1 MPKPIAKNQALP
13 KNITNVLE
21 NNTIQLY
28 GVIGRWDEIDW
39 VPFQNAFRQMD
50 VQGSTVTILV
60 NCYGG
65 NTFSGLSIF
74 DLIKNAK
81 AEVVLINEG
90 VAASLGGVLMQAT
103 KKENRKATKN
113 SRIMIHRASGVC
125 GGDAED
131 MKNYAQMLEDEEA
144 KILQIFIDSTG
155 QPQATVKG
163 WMKTGVDKWFNAN
176 QALEAGL
183 IGEII
188 EPRSANNVFAETDFE
203 NKTED
208 EIFNIFNNYKPK
220 NEMNKLRLAIA
231 ALLMQNGLTIP
242 QDSDSDEKWAE
253 AMNNCVSG
261 ISNKLTEA
269 SNKLVGVA
277 KNAATALIE
286 NAQAIG
292 KLPVDLDATKKQ
304 ELINNATTNFELVSN
319 MLNVIPSTTPITGTP
334 GADVNALLSG
344 ANGGGKVVTPLA
356 SNGIAADRAAWNI
369 TEWAKKDPEGLNN
382 LATVNPTAYQNL
394 LNKAEA
400 VLIENGTKI
409 PKD

>member
-1 MPKPIAKNQALP
+1 MPKPVNKFQTP
-13 KNITNVLE
+13 SKNITNVLE

-39 VPFQNAFRQMD
+39 VPFQDAFRQMD
-50 VQGSTVTILV
+50 VQGSTITILV

-65 NTFSGLSIF
+65 NTFSGLAIF

-81 AEVVLINEG
+81 AQVIIINEG
-90 VAASLGGVLMQAT
+90 IAASMGGVLLQAT

-113 SRIMIHRASGVC
+113 SRVMIHRASGMC

-131 MKNYAQMLEDEEA
+131 MRNYAQMLEDEEA

-155 QPQATVKG
+155 QPEATVKG

-188 EPRSANNVFAETDFE
+188 EPQGTNNVFTETDFE

-208 EIFNIFNNYKPK
+208 EILNIFNNYKPK
-220 NEMNKLRLAIA
+220 TEMNKLRIAIA
-231 ALLMQNGLTIP
+231 AMLMQNGLAVP
-242 QDSDSDEKWAE
+242 QESDSDEKWAE
-253 AMNNCVSG
+253 AMNNCVKG

-269 SNKLVGVA
+269 NNKLVDVA
-277 KNAATALIE
+277 KNAATSLIE
-286 NAQAIG
+286 NAQATG
-292 KLPVDLDATKKQ
+292 KLPADLDATKKQ
-304 ELINNATTNFELVSN
+304 ELINNATSNFDLVSN
-319 MLNVIPSTTPITGTP
+319 MLNVIPSTTPAPTNT
-334 GADVNALLSG
+334 ATDVNAILTG
-344 ANGGGKVVTPLA
+344 ANAGGKVAPLA
-356 SNGIAADRAAWNI
+356 TNGIAADRVTWNI
-369 TEWAKKDPEGLNN
+369 TDWAKKDPEGLNN
-382 LATVNPTAYQNL
+382 LAKVNPAAYQDL

-400 VLIENGTKI
+400 ALIENGTKI
-409 PKD
+409 PKN

>member
-1 MPKPIAKNQALP
+1 MPKPVNKFQTP
-13 KNITNVLE
+13 SKNITNVLE

-39 VPFQNAFRQMD
+39 VPFQDAFRQMD
-50 VQGSTVTILV
+50 VQGSTITILV

-65 NTFSGLSIF
+65 NTFSGLAIF

-81 AEVVLINEG
+81 AQVIIINEG
-90 VAASLGGVLMQAT
+90 IAASMGGVLLQAT

-113 SRIMIHRASGVC
+113 SRVMIHRASGMC

-131 MKNYAQMLEDEEA
+131 MRNYAQMLEDEEA

-155 QPQATVKG
+155 QPEATVKG

-188 EPRSANNVFAETDFE
+188 EPQGTNNVFTETDFE

-208 EIFNIFNNYKPK
+208 EILNIFNNYKPK
-220 NEMNKLRLAIA
+220 TEMNKLRIAIA
-231 ALLMQNGLTIP
+231 AMLMQNGLAVP
-242 QDSDSDEKWAE
+242 QESDSDEKWAE
-253 AMNNCVSG
+253 AMNNCVKG

-269 SNKLVGVA
+269 NNKLVDVA
-277 KNAATALIE
+277 KNAATSLIE
-286 NAQAIG
+286 NAQATG
-292 KLPVDLDATKKQ
+292 KLPADLDATKKQ
-304 ELINNATTNFELVSN
+304 ELINNATSNFDLVSN
-319 MLNVIPSTTPITGTP
+319 MLNVIPSTTPAPTNVAT
-334 GADVNALLSG
+334 DVNAILTG
-344 ANGGGKVVTPLA
+344 ANGGGKVAPLA
-356 SNGIAADRAAWNI
+356 TNGIAADRVTWNI
-369 TEWAKKDPEGLNN
+369 TDWAKKDPEGLNN
-382 LATVNPTAYQNL
+382 LAKVNPAAYQDL

-400 VLIENGTKI
+400 ALIENGTKI
-409 PKD
+409 PKN